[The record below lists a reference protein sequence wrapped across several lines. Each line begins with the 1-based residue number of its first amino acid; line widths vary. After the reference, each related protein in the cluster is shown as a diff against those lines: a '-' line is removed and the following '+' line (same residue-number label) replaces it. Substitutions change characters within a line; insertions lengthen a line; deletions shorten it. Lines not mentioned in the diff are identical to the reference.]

1 MGFIFRRT
9 RTTIR
14 KALFYRIT
22 RKARRIAKKE
32 KVNWYDACSMISSMG
47 YFWHTDTYNM
57 YLEWIKPYIN
67 IKMLKKK
74 VSKHSKK
81 EGVLC
86 AA

>member
-1 MGFIFRRT
+1 
-9 RTTIR
+9 
-14 KALFYRIT
+14 
-22 RKARRIAKKE
+22 
-32 KVNWYDACSMISSMG
+32 MG

-67 IKMLKKK
+67 IKTLKKK